1 MAVNLWNTS
10 FSNIRIFIMS
20 LPDTRT
26 KNYKKSAMY
35 EVSMV
40 VECKVFKKVRA
51 NSKAEAKSIAVARQL
66 RHTKRLADNGYII
79 CDIEVFDALLLTG
92 KNEPVIDLPLS
103 IQCMEGKSQ

>member
-1 MAVNLWNTS
+1 MK
-10 FSNIRIFIMS
+10 

-26 KNYKKSAMY
+26 KTPKNSAMY

-51 NSKAEAKSIAVARQL
+51 NSKAEAKSIAIARQL
-66 RHTKRLADNGYII
+66 RHTKRLADSGYII
-79 CDIEVFDALLLTG
+79 GDIDVYDALILTD

-103 IQCMEGKSQ
+103 NQCMEGKSQ